1 MHTTCGIRRLK
12 PQFERD
18 SMLDQIHCIK
28 WLPMHKQ
35 KAGRR
40 TTSGGRGQGFE
51 QFLVVKKSSY
61 TPVDIYQDNIFGCM
75 VYMCTATVHVF
86 LFFHFHTSHFFR
98 RPTYHPTIES
108 ATFGCGRFF
117 TLRDVFYMCMHCKYC
132 TVIIHILFSNHCRFR
147 LLLHV

>member
-1 MHTTCGIRRLK
+1 
-12 PQFERD
+12 
-18 SMLDQIHCIK
+18 
-28 WLPMHKQ
+28 MHKQ

-86 LFFHFHTSHFFR
+86 LFFHFHTSFVDQPIIQLLNQQH
-98 RPTYHPTIES
+98 
-108 ATFGCGRFF
+108 
-117 TLRDVFYMCMHCKYC
+117 LVVDVSS
-132 TVIIHILFSNHCRFR
+132 L
-147 LLLHV
+147 